1 MKLLDFGL
9 AKLFTAEPN
18 DVTQS
23 RTGAGLAKGTL
34 AYMAPEQLRG
44 ENIDT
49 RVDIYAAG
57 SVLYEMATA
66 SARILR
72 LALFLLMPS

>member
-1 MKLLDFGL
+1 M
-9 AKLFTAEPN
+9 
-18 DVTQS
+18 
-23 RTGAGLAKGTL
+23 TGAGLAKGTL

-66 SARILR
+66 KRPHPQESGP
-72 LALFLLMPS
+72 LLNGS